1 MSILTK
7 KIAYQHFSMKLGLTL
22 KYMKTDPAAI
32 EFNRLPGNF
41 ARRLHQIS
49 VAIFLQETEP
59 FGITPVQFAALQS
72 VLANPDIDQRT
83 LAGAIGQDASTTT
96 GVVNRLE
103 GRGLL
108 QRRPSPT
115 DRRAFCLTI
124 TEQGRELLQ
133 AATPAVLR
141 SQELLLEP
149 LPEHE
154 RAEFMRLIAVLV
166 NGNNSLS
173 RAPRKTPRA
182 G

>member
-1 MSILTK
+1 MSSDT
-7 KIAYQHFSMKLGLTL
+7 T
-22 KYMKTDPAAI
+22 AI

-49 VAIFLQETEP
+49 VAIFLQETEA

-72 VLANPDIDQRT
+72 VLATPDMDQRT

-96 GVVNRLE
+96 GVIDRLE
-103 GRGLL
+103 ARGLM

-115 DRRAFCLTI
+115 DRRARCLSVTD
-124 TEQGRELLQ
+124 EGRKLLQ
-133 AATPAVLR
+133 AVTPAVLR
-141 SQELLLEP
+141 AQDLLLEP

-166 NGNNSLS
+166 DGNNGLS
-173 RAPRKTPRA
+173 RAPRKTPDSD
-182 G
+182 